1 MALAQY
7 VTETGSFDFVITD
20 IAARAGV
27 SPRTVYN
34 HFGDRQGL
42 IEALSEFAQREMER
56 RGGTDIPA
64 TLHELPGLVA
74 PNFGAMEAVPELSE
88 AFARL
93 DYASQ
98 PSANRARRTVLI
110 HELVKAAYPDLSE
123 RHGEVIAAIIRNGA
137 SSTTWHR
144 LTREHGLTSQEA
156 ASASA
161 WTMRLQIEALDRG
174 DLPDFSTEDPHQAS
188 ADQ

>member
-1 MALAQY
+1 MAVAQY
-7 VTETGSFDFVITD
+7 VKETGSFDFVIAD

-27 SPRTVYN
+27 SQRTVYN

-42 IEALSEFAQREMER
+42 IEALSAFAQREMEQ

-64 TLHELPGLVA
+64 TLHELPGLIG
-74 PNFGAMEAVPELSE
+74 PNFRAMEAVPELSE

-98 PSANRARRTVLI
+98 PSAGRARRTVLI
-110 HELVKAAYPDLSE
+110 HELVTSTYPGLTD
-123 RHGEVIAAIIRNGA
+123 RQAGVVAAIIRNAA

-144 LTREHGLTSQEA
+144 LTREHGLSTREA
-156 ASASA
+156 AAASA

-174 DLPDFSTEDPHQAS
+174 DPPTFSADDPH
-188 ADQ
+188 